1 MLAREFEVRAKPK
14 TVVPLILFETALQH
28 LHPIVAGLRI
38 IHHTEA
44 MRSALTPI
52 RLLIFALALCSWC
65 PLPTWAE
72 DTPAAN
78 NTLSVNISDAAD
90 QRIEQAIQRRLRQN
104 KNLLDVQ
111 VSVDAGV
118 VTLKGSALTSEAI
131 NEAIALAQRTEGVAA
146 VNSELT
152 ENWQLRQRVRPTLQD
167 GWTRLRSFVSLI
179 PLFLVAVGIVVLF
192 GFLAQLLANW
202 DPLYN
207 RLARNR
213 FVRDQLR
220 QAVRIIVFVI
230 GVLIALELL
239 DATALVGAL
248 LGTAGVVG
256 IALGFAFRDLV
267 ENHIASILLS
277 LRQPFAP
284 GDHVVI
290 GDHEGKVIRLTSRA
304 TILMTLD
311 GNHLRIPNA
320 DVYKGVIL
328 NYTRNPQRRFSFGV
342 GVGVNE
348 DLQRAQQLG
357 VAVLQFMDGIQD
369 EPPPMALIEEL
380 GESNVLI
387 RFFGWVDQTKHNF
400 IKVKSEAIRQ
410 VKKALD
416 DAGIDMPEPIYRVQ
430 LNDQRGSDATAA
442 EQSTE
447 TPEVRAKQSLQDTLA
462 GDLSA
467 GDSVDNQIARERA
480 DTQDVDLLDPAAPK
494 E

>member
-1 MLAREFEVRAKPK
+1 MSSLRNRIHQVF
-14 TVVPLILFETALQH
+14 LILALVGVCLPSAWAQDTTA
-28 LHPIVAGLRI
+28 
-38 IHHTEA
+38 T
-44 MRSALTPI
+44 
-52 RLLIFALALCSWC
+52 
-65 PLPTWAE
+65 
-72 DTPAAN
+72 DD
-78 NTLSVNISDAAD
+78 TLSVEISDAAD
-90 QRIEQAIQRRLRQN
+90 QRIQQAIQRRLRQN
-104 KNLLDVQ
+104 KDLVDVQ

-118 VTLKGSALTSEAI
+118 VTLEGSALTSEAI
-131 NEAIALAQRTEGVAA
+131 DEAIALARRTEGVAA

-152 ENWQLRQRVRPTLQD
+152 ENWQVRQRVRPTLQD
-167 GWTRLRSFVSLI
+167 GWARLQSFVSLI

-192 GFLAQLLANW
+192 ALLARMLANW
-202 DPLYN
+202 DLFYT
-207 RLARNR
+207 RLSRNR

-220 QAVRIIVFVI
+220 QAVRTVVFVI

-248 LGTAGVVG
+248 LGAAGVVG

-320 DVYKGVIL
+320 DVYKGIIL

-357 VAVLQFMDGIQD
+357 VAVLQFMEGVQD
-369 EPPPMALIEEL
+369 EPPPVALVEEL
-380 GESNVLI
+380 GDSNVLI
-387 RFFGWVDQTKHNF
+387 RFFGWVDQAENNF

-430 LNDQRGSDATAA
+430 LSDQRGSNAPIAA
-442 EQSTE
+442 EQSDE
-447 TPEVRAKQSLQDTLA
+447 TVEVRAKQSLQDTPA

-467 GDSVDNQIARERA
+467 GDSVDTQIARERA
-480 DTQDVDLLDPAAPK
+480 DTRDVDLLDPSAPK